1 MENKQEIG
9 VNESSG
15 AEKVERISDKV
26 KNEERQAQLRIDRA
40 QKKVEQKKAR
50 IERRK
55 AEEHALMEK
64 QEERR
69 RARKE
74 KRNSGENKHKNKGNG
89 GWIAAVSILGVL
101 TLGLATTV
109 TVGAIDMKRTK
120 AGVADGYRAT
130 TYEIVGIME
139 NVDNDLDRVRISNT
153 PAQQSRILTDLLV
166 QARLAEL
173 DLEKMPIEAEANRNL
188 TSYINRVASAC
199 EKMLAK
205 LRNGEKL
212 SERDQQ
218 LLSSLYATGHEARAT
233 LDQYIGNMQ
242 DKDIADY
249 IKDGAGAFKDTLDK
263 LEKAT
268 LQENRMTFS
277 ENTEGAGMRSKD
289 EKPNDMP
296 PPQPREEEE
305 GIGTAKAETLC
316 MEYFADYKAQSF
328 QCVGETVSRGMKAYN
343 VQGYDDKGV
352 MIFAEVDRYSGAL
365 VRFDYHETCMDKKF
379 DTDNAKRIGEQFLEK
394 LGYDDMEAVRVR
406 ENGAE
411 IDFTF
416 VYTDDGVAYYPD
428 TVKLKVC
435 LSRGVVT
442 AMDASEYLRCH
453 KDREDPVVRLN
464 MSEAKAKLHRALTVE
479 TAKLAVVKTARGERP
494 AYEFLC
500 SYEGERYFVYLDAG
514 NGNEIAIVNVRTVG

>member
-15 AEKVERISDKV
+15 AQKVENIGEQV
-26 KNEERQAQLRIDRA
+26 KKEQRQAQLRIERA
-40 QKKVEQKKAR
+40 QKRVEQKKAR
-50 IERRK
+50 AERRK
-55 AEEHALMEK
+55 AEERALLEK

-69 RARKE
+69 RQREE
-74 KRNSGENKHKNKGNG
+74 KRGDDKRHDNKGNG

-120 AGVADGYRAT
+120 AGVSDAYRST

-173 DLEKMPIEAEANRNL
+173 DLEKMPIEAQANRNL
-188 TSYINRVASAC
+188 TSYINRVATAC
-199 EKMLAK
+199 EGMLAK
-205 LRNGEKL
+205 LRNGEAL
-212 SERDQQ
+212 SERDAQT
-218 LLSSLYATGHEARAT
+218 LASLYATGHEARGMM
-233 LDQYIGNMQ
+233 QEYIGKMQ
-242 DKDIADY
+242 DKDITDY
-249 IKDGAGAFKDTLDK
+249 IKKGMGAFKDTLDK

-268 LQENRMTFS
+268 LQENRMTFA
-277 ENTEGAGMRSKD
+277 ENKGGAGTDSKD
-289 EKPNDMP
+289 KKPEQMP
-296 PPQPREEEE
+296 KPQPREKEE
-305 GIGTAKAETLC
+305 GIGTAKAEELC
-316 MEYFADYKAQSF
+316 MDYFAEYKAQSF
-328 QCVGETVSRGMKAYN
+328 QCVGETVSRGVKAYN
-343 VQGYDDKGV
+343 VQGYDARGV
-352 MIFAEVDRYSGAL
+352 MIFAEVDRNSGEL

-379 DTDNAKRIGEQFLEK
+379 DTHNAKQIAENFLEK

-416 VYTDDGVAYYPD
+416 VYSDDGVAYYPD
-428 TVKLKVC
+428 TVKVKVC

-453 KDREDPVVRLN
+453 KEREEPMVTLN
-464 MSEAKAKLHRALTVE
+464 MAQAKAKLHKDLSVE
-479 TAKLAVVKTARGERP
+479 TARLAVVKTARGERG

-500 SYEGERYFVYLDAG
+500 SYEGERYFVYLDAI